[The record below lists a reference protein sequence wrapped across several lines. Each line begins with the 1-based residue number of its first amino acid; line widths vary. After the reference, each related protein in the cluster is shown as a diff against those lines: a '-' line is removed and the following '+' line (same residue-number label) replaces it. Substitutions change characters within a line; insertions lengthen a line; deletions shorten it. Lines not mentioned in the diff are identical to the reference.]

1 MLSSFSEFLFLA
13 CRNMKERKARSILT
27 ILGIAVGIAAI
38 VALLAIGYGMEAA
51 VTGELSEMADLIMV
65 APGKFI
71 PGHGYVALGGFTE
84 RDVRD
89 VERIEGVK
97 DVVAFVNG
105 IKSVE
110 FRDERLVVEIVGL
123 NPKDTREV
131 FGEIVRIEEG
141 RGLREDDRGVCVV
154 GHLVANEYFDEKLEV
169 NDRIKIGG
177 SRFRVAGIIEKQG
190 GFRSEIDT
198 QIFIT
203 FQDAKELLGT
213 DEISSMFVR
222 VYDISKAE
230 DIAEEIAERI
240 DENHKLEDFT
250 QAITMGSL
258 IEQLEDVFK
267 MLQAVLVGI
276 ASIALLVASMGI
288 MNTMLMS
295 VMERTHE
302 IGVMKAVGA
311 TDAAVLLLFL
321 LESCVVSLIGGVL
334 GSAIGALGAK
344 VISVG
349 AGAYFGIEIPA
360 VIKIRIIMGGIGVAL
375 LVGILSGLYPARKAS
390 KMSPVEAVRY
400 E

>member
-1 MLSSFSEFLFLA
+1 
-13 CRNMKERKARSILT
+13 
-27 ILGIAVGIAAI
+27 
-38 VALLAIGYGMEAA
+38 
-51 VTGELSEMADLIMV
+51 
-65 APGKFI
+65 
-71 PGHGYVALGGFTE
+71 
-84 RDVRD
+84 
-89 VERIEGVK
+89 
-97 DVVAFVNG
+97 
-105 IKSVE
+105 
-110 FRDERLVVEIVGL
+110 
-123 NPKDTREV
+123 
-131 FGEIVRIEEG
+131 
-141 RGLREDDRGVCVV
+141 
-154 GHLVANEYFDEKLEV
+154 
-169 NDRIKIGG
+169 
-177 SRFRVAGIIEKQG
+177 
-190 GFRSEIDT
+190 
-198 QIFIT
+198 
-203 FQDAKELLGT
+203 
-213 DEISSMFVR
+213 
-222 VYDISKAE
+222 
-230 DIAEEIAERI
+230 
-240 DENHKLEDFT
+240 
-250 QAITMGSL
+250 
-258 IEQLEDVFK
+258 

-311 TDAAVLLLFL
+311 TDAAVLLRFL